1 MHRGMGGLLTWKNKL
16 LQQERKRYSV
26 QQIAEGTGRSVQ
38 DVMHALQKIGEF
50 VDSPRKVVLEEPVR
64 RRLYEALGMAYEAPP
79 IPQVSPWEIKGNSL
93 PAPSA
98 HPPSSVTR
106 KRDGRHRPH
115 RQTERPTPLN
125 HSGDLASLSMI
136 DASWTFY
143 GFTQAER
150 DAWQV
155 YLSDRQAKDAH
166 RLREAGF
173 QPDDLGIRVSGWTVL
188 KRLRAG
194 EDPKA
199 VKRLLDRQ
207 REAS

>member
-1 MHRGMGGLLTWKNKL
+1 LLTWKNKL
-16 LQQERKRYSV
+16 LPQERKRYSV

-64 RRLYEALGMAYEAPP
+64 RRLCETLGVAYEAPP
-79 IPQVSPWEIKGNSL
+79 IPQLAPWEIKGNSL
-93 PAPSA
+93 AATSAPR
-98 HPPSSVTR
+98 PNSVIR
-106 KRDGRHRPH
+106 KRDARRRPR
-115 RQTERPTPLN
+115 RQTERPTPLDN
-125 HSGDLASLSMI
+125 SGDLASLSMI
-136 DASWTFY
+136 EPSWNFY

-166 RLREAGF
+166 RLREVGF

-199 VKRLLDRQ
+199 VKRLLDRH